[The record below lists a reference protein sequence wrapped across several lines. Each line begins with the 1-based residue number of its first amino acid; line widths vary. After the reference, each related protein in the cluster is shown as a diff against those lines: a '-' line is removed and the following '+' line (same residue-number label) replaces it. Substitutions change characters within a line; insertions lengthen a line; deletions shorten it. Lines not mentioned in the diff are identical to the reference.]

1 MPPSLATG
9 SRIVSGRID
18 KTQYFPATMGSMLS
32 SVAVLAYDGVSTF
45 GLGVTVEIFGCDR
58 SADGLPAYDFSV
70 TAEVPGPVRTDA
82 GLHLLVEA
90 GLDRFRA
97 ADLGIVVCWNDVAI
111 HPPEPVLEA
120 LRTVAGRGGRL
131 LSHCTGAFV
140 LAAAGLLDGRR
151 ATTHWRHAAEL
162 ASRYPSVTVD
172 PGVLYVDAG
181 PVITS
186 AGTAA
191 GIDACLHLIRQEHGA
206 AVANAIARRM
216 VVPPH
221 RDGGQ
226 AQYVPVLVEEPG
238 DPVRLAV
245 LHEWV
250 LGHLDQAIT
259 VDDLAA
265 RAFMSPRTFARQFAA
280 RAGATPHQWLTRAR
294 LLRAQELLET
304 TDRSVEQIAASCGLT
319 PLVLRRHFARRL
331 GTTPQAY
338 RRTFGQGCGR

>member
-1 MPPSLATG
+1 
-9 SRIVSGRID
+9 
-18 KTQYFPATMGSMLS
+18 MLS

-58 SADGLPAYDFSV
+58 SAEGLPKYDFSV
-70 TAEVPGPVRTDA
+70 TAEVPGAILTDA
-82 GLHLLVEA
+82 GLPLLVEA

-97 ADLGIVVCWNDVAI
+97 ADLGIVVCWNDI
-111 HPPEPVLEA
+111 GIRPPEPVLDA
-120 LRTVAGRGGRL
+120 LRAVAGRGGRL

-140 LAAAGLLDGRR
+140 LAEAGLLDGRR
-151 ATTHWRHAAEL
+151 ATTHWRHAADL
-162 ASRYPSVTVD
+162 ASRYPAVTVD

-191 GIDACLHLIRQEHGA
+191 GIDACLHLVRQEHGA

-238 DPVRLAV
+238 DPVRLAA

-265 RAFMSPRTFARQFAA
+265 RAFMSPRTFARQFTA
-280 RAGATPHQWLTRAR
+280 RTGSTPHQWLTRAR

-338 RRTFGQGCGR
+338 RRTFSQAADTAAQSCRRRKSSTAAM